1 MKRFFSRFIA
11 LRGGGMDIFWNY
23 TMKRKWKLSPLS
35 HFFIFISFFCPF
47 YTSRCSQLSKCLEQV
62 TVHSMCRQAK
72 PSLLRTLITTGCEG
86 DWAKPENNR
95 NLWVMLCRAWY
106 RSDLRAETASKIG
119 YPGPIILHW
128 CTVLRIIL
136 ICCWPTCNIITSNAS
151 DTVFSMRTW
160 AAGDKKNC
168 RRFGHWQAC
177 TVELESI
184 LLALAK
190 QWRLWTFLLRPTS
203 VLIKAQ
209 YPRHYQWLCHK

>member
-1 MKRFFSRFIA
+1 
-11 LRGGGMDIFWNY
+11 
-23 TMKRKWKLSPLS
+23 
-35 HFFIFISFFCPF
+35 
-47 YTSRCSQLSKCLEQV
+47 
-62 TVHSMCRQAK
+62 
-72 PSLLRTLITTGCEG
+72 
-86 DWAKPENNR
+86 
-95 NLWVMLCRAWY
+95 MLC
-106 RSDLRAETASKIG
+106 RAETASKIG

-190 QWRLWTFLLRPTS
+190 QWRLRTFLLRTTSSSNKNTVSQALPVAMSQVGHQWVKTDVRWIWRLPS
-203 VLIKAQ
+203 VLNVTPNLSDLESRYVLKTQPAHTLIFPLCSKNTFSLIFQSTRLRSSVKKA
-209 YPRHYQWLCHK
+209 

>member
-1 MKRFFSRFIA
+1 MKRFFLVLLPSVV
-11 LRGGGMDIFWNY
+11 GVWIFSGTTQWRENGSSL
-23 TMKRKWKLSPLS
+23 LSPTSSFSFL
-35 HFFIFISFFCPF
+35 FFALFILRAAPNYLNAWNRLLFIQCAS
-47 YTSRCSQLSKCLEQV
+47 
-62 TVHSMCRQAK
+62 QAK

-190 QWRLWTFLLRPTS
+190 QWRLWTFLLRTTS

>member
-1 MKRFFSRFIA
+1 
-11 LRGGGMDIFWNY
+11 
-23 TMKRKWKLSPLS
+23 
-35 HFFIFISFFCPF
+35 
-47 YTSRCSQLSKCLEQV
+47 
-62 TVHSMCRQAK
+62 
-72 PSLLRTLITTGCEG
+72 
-86 DWAKPENNR
+86 
-95 NLWVMLCRAWY
+95 MLCRAWY

-190 QWRLWTFLLRPTS
+190 TANVPVAHNFCSNKSTVSQALPVAMSQVGHQWVKTDVRWIWRLPS
-203 VLIKAQ
+203 VLNVTPNLSDLESRYVLKTQPAHTLIFPLRSKNTFSLIFQSTRLRSSVKKA
-209 YPRHYQWLCHK
+209 Y

>member
-1 MKRFFSRFIA
+1 MEALSSLPLLHFHLFS
-11 LRGGGMDIFWNY
+11 
-23 TMKRKWKLSPLS
+23 
-35 HFFIFISFFCPF
+35 CPF
-47 YTSRCSQLSKCLEQV
+47 ILRAAPNYLNAWNRLLFIQCASQ
-62 TVHSMCRQAK
+62 
-72 PSLLRTLITTGCEG
+72 
-86 DWAKPENNR
+86 AKPENNR

-106 RSDLRAETASKIG
+106 RSDLRTEAASNIG

-136 ICCWPTCNIITSNAS
+136 IWCWPTCNMITSTAS

-160 AAGDKKNC
+160 ATGNKKNC
-168 RRFGHWQAC
+168 RCFGHWQAC

-190 QWRLWTFLLRPTS
+190 QSRLWTFLLPTTS
-203 VLIKAQ
+203 VLIKTQ